1 MLERKEV
8 DVEMFGLK
16 GRKGVVRDR
25 SGFDAFDALYKYC
38 KEYRF

>member
-25 SGFDAFDALYKYC
+25 SAFDAFYKYC